1 MLWPV
6 FFFTAIVLILLLWKP
21 KGRATPWKELSAEE
35 RYLLAKKIFTRDPS
49 TFKDKDD
56 DGIEDIL
63 EK

>member
-6 FFFTAIVLILLLWKP
+6 FFFAGIVLLFLVWRP
-21 KGRATPWKELSAEE
+21 RGRTTAWKEMSSEE
-35 RYLLAKKIFTRDPS
+35 KYLLAKKIFTRDPS